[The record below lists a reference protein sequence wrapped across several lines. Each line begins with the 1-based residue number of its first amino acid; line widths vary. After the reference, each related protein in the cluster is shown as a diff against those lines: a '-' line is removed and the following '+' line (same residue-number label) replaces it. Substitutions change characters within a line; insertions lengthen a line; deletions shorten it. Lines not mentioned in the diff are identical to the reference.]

1 MDAGGSH
8 IFLFDRFRL
17 DRRGGLF
24 QCFDGAAPVP
34 INIGSRALE
43 MLMILVEHSGN
54 LVSKDEILAA
64 VWPKTIVDEA
74 NLSVQ
79 ISALR
84 RVLDQGRSGKS
95 CIQTVPGRGYR
106 LALYGDA
113 GHQLFVAG

>member
-43 MLMILVEHSGN
+43 MLMILVEHGGN
-54 LVSKDEILAA
+54 LVLEGRDFGCRVAQ
-64 VWPKTIVDEA
+64 D
-74 NLSVQ
+74 N
-79 ISALR
+79 R
-84 RVLDQGRSGKS
+84 R
-95 CIQTVPGRGYR
+95 RGQSFGPDIG
-106 LALYGDA
+106 APESS
-113 GHQLFVAG
+113 